1 MITGAHSVMFTNDAE
16 ADRAF
21 FRDVLGLP
29 HVDAGNGWLIFAL
42 PPTELGIH
50 PSSGHSGHELF
61 LTCDDLH
68 NFIAQMAAVGVPTAK
83 VTEESWGHLTHVTLP
98 SGSKLGVYQPIHGKP

>member
-1 MITGAHSVMFTNDAE
+1 MITGAHSIFFTEDAE

-42 PPTELGIH
+42 PSTELGIH
-50 PSSGHSGHELF
+50 PSSGHTGHELF
-61 LTCDDLH
+61 LTCDDIH
-68 NFIAQMAAVGVPTAK
+68 AFIAQMTADGVQTSEVLA
-83 VTEESWGHLTHVTLP
+83 ESWGHLTKITLP
-98 SGSKLGVYQPIHGKP
+98 SGSKLGVYQPVHTRP